1 MGVQVVVLTVLSP
14 RPKAPVGNLLHKQ
27 AFGPQLTH
35 LLNQALQV
43 ILMHANILEATE
55 TVRSKRNILDHHG
68 ILPYLIE
75 EGRKEG
81 RKAGREEDEKL
92 MTLKS

>member
-1 MGVQVVVLTVLSP
+1 
-14 RPKAPVGNLLHKQ
+14 
-27 AFGPQLTH
+27 
-35 LLNQALQV
+35 
-43 ILMHANILEATE
+43 MHANILEATE